1 MEYSNYKI
9 NMMTKL
15 IGTNRVLLI
24 LVGLLLTFNLSYAKG
39 GNYETQRPP
48 LKERN
53 FTSKAVDQ
61 AIAKVK
67 KQIKDEKLAWM
78 FENTFPNTLDTTVEF
93 EMKDGKPDAFVITG
107 DIHAMWLRD
116 SSAQVYPYVK
126 FVNKDPKLSLLI
138 EGVIRRQTEQIIV
151 DPYANAFN
159 KEATGSEWESD
170 ETPKKLKEV
179 HERKWEIDS
188 MCYPIR
194 LAYAFWKESGVVSA
208 FDENWVSA
216 MRNVL
221 QTFKEQQRKDNLG
234 PYYFLRVT
242 DRQGDTLLNKGYGS
256 PVKPVGLICSSF
268 RPSDDATLLNFLIP
282 SNLFAVESLNQMS
295 EILSEVCGE
304 NELAAEA
311 KALSKE
317 VYDAVMKYG
326 VFEHP
331 VHGKVFAYEV
341 DGFGNALF
349 MDDANVPS
357 LLSLPYLCSFIAKDD
372 PIYLNTRSLVWSESN
387 PYFFKGTAA
396 EGIGGPHIGF
406 NYVWPMSIIMKA
418 ITSTSQEEIDAC
430 IETLRNTDGNT
441 GFMHES
447 FNKDN
452 PDDFTRFWFA
462 WANTLFGEL
471 IYNQYAK

>member
-418 ITSTSQEEIDAC
+418 ITSTSQEEVDAC

-452 PDDFTRFWFA
+452 PDDFTRSWFA